1 MVSKFIA
8 ILRLFKRMSAVPQGL
23 IAEFLHVIYNFFMK
37 KMIVISGKQYCG
49 KDTLAKLLLEELK
62 DFKRVGIGDAIKL
75 RYANENHLT
84 FDEIEKNKHL
94 YRADLIKLGNW
105 GRAQDPDYWLKSI
118 IEMKENVIVPDVRV
132 EHEIVLF
139 KVQGAFAVRVEAS
152 FENRS
157 KRATITNANDETE
170 TALDNYNGWDA
181 IVDNNSDYKNL
192 KNEADKLIS
201 ILRKSYL

>member
-23 IAEFLHVIYNFFMK
+23 IAEFLHVIYNLSMK

-62 DFKRVGIGDAIKL
+62 DFKRVGIGDAIKIN
-75 RYANENHLT
+75 YAKEHNLT
-84 FDEIEKNKHL
+84 FDEVEKNKHL

-105 GRAQDPDYWLKSI
+105 GRNQDPDYWLKSL
-118 IEMKENVIVPDVRV
+118 IEMKENIIVPDVRV
-132 EHEIVLF
+132 EHEIGLF
-139 KVQGAFAVRVEAS
+139 KAHGAFAIRVEAS

-157 KRATITNANDETE
+157 KRATITNADDPTE
-170 TALDNYNGWDA
+170 TALDNYIGWDA
-181 IVDNNSDYKNL
+181 IIDNNSDYENL
-192 KNEADKLIS
+192 KKQTIELVAT
-201 ILRKSYL
+201 LRKSYL

>member
-1 MVSKFIA
+1 
-8 ILRLFKRMSAVPQGL
+8 
-23 IAEFLHVIYNFFMK
+23 MK

-49 KDTLAKLLLEELK
+49 KDTLAKILLDELK
-62 DFKRVGIGDAIKL
+62 DFKRVGIGDAIKIC
-75 RYANENHLT
+75 YAKEHNLT

-105 GRAQDPDYWLKSI
+105 GRNHDPDYWLKSI

-132 EHEIVLF
+132 EHELELF
-139 KVQGAFAVRVEAS
+139 KAHGAFTIRVEAS

-157 KRATITNANDETE
+157 KRATITNADDETE
-170 TALDNYNGWDA
+170 TALDNYNAWDA
-181 IVDNNSDYKNL
+181 IIDNNSDYENL
-192 KNEADKLIS
+192 KKQAQELVV